1 MMGSLLRNFY
11 STLKEASVD
20 FVDDH
25 CTKLS
30 ASLAYYTIFSIGPLL
45 LVVITLVGFFY
56 KKTSATAEVFEYV
69 TATAGKSVAA
79 QLESLL
85 TNISLERNT
94 TVFGVVGGIVFIFG
108 ATSVFTEIQS
118 SINYIWS
125 IKAKPE
131 KSWLK
136 YITDRLMSFLFVIG
150 LGLVMIVS
158 LLLNIVLDVVLARL
172 HTIRHLQRLL
182 GHIDVYLLKGINVAT
197 LFVIV
202 TILFAIVY
210 KVLPDAKVSW
220 KDSFM
225 GASFGSVLFLIG
237 KFLIGYYLSNS
248 HLINSYGAAASL
260 IILLSWIY
268 YSAIILYFGAQ
279 FTKVYA
285 MRWGKGI
292 TVTDTGVYIIKREAK
307 ELPDLKHPVPEN

>member
-1 MMGSLLRNFY
+1 MRALLRNFY
-11 STLKEASVD
+11 ATLKEACTD

-45 LVVITLVGFFY
+45 LVVITLVGLFY
-56 KKTSATAEVFEYV
+56 KKTLATAEVFEHV
-69 TATAGKSVAA
+69 GAIVGQSVAT

-85 TNISLERNT
+85 TNISAERNT
-94 TVFGVVGGIVFIFG
+94 TIFGLVGGVVFIFG
-108 ATSVFTEIQS
+108 ATGIFTEIQS

-150 LGLVMIVS
+150 LGLVMIAS
-158 LLLNIVLDVVLARL
+158 LLLNVVMDILITRL
-172 HTIRHLQRLL
+172 HNIRHLQRLL
-182 GHIDVYLLKGINVAT
+182 GKVDVYLLKGINVAT
-197 LFVIV
+197 LFVIA
-202 TILFAIVY
+202 TFLFGIIY
-210 KVLPDAKVSW
+210 KVLPDAKVRW
-220 KDSFM
+220 RDALV
-225 GASFGSVLFLIG
+225 GAAFGAVLFLLG
-237 KFLIGYYLSNS
+237 KVLIGYYLSNS
-248 HLINSYGAAASL
+248 HLINSYGAAASM

-268 YSAIILYFGAQ
+268 YSAIILYLGAE

-285 MRWGKGI
+285 MKWGGGI